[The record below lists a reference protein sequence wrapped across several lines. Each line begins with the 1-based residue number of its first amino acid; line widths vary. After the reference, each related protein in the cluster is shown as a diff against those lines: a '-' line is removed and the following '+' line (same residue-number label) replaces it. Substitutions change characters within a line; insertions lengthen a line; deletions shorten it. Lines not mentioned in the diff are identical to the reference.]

1 MLLISHRHE
10 LAARCDRIVGI
21 ENGRLAAPLEEAVA

>member
-1 MLLISHRHE
+1 LLISHRLE

-21 ENGRLAAPLEEAVA
+21 EDGRLAAQLAEAVA